1 MIESFKPI
9 WDQVVMLIKLENVTV
24 HYGTAEAVKDINILQ
39 DKGSVVSVIGANGAG
54 KSTILKSIS
63 GLVALTAGSIEFSG
77 EEIGGMSVE
86 RIVNLGIAHV
96 PEGRRLFPYMS
107 VAENIHLGAYLRKD
121 KSGISNDL
129 EKVFVLFPILK
140 ERRKQK
146 AGSLSGGEQQMLAIG
161 RALMAKPVLLMMDE
175 PSLGLAPIVI
185 DTLAD
190 TILDINKSGISVLL
204 VEQNAGLVTKVSQK
218 CYVMEVGK
226 VVLEG
231 NIKDLMADDSVRR
244 AFLG

>member
-1 MIESFKPI
+1 MIESFELI
-9 WDQVVMLIKLENVTV
+9 WDRAVMLIKLENVTV
-24 HYGTAEAVKDINILQ
+24 HYGTAEAIKDINILQ

-77 EEIGGMSVE
+77 EKINGMSVD
-86 RIVNLGIAHV
+86 RIVNLGIAHI

-121 KSGISNDL
+121 KAGISTDL
-129 EKVFVLFPILK
+129 EKVFGLFPILK
-140 ERRKQK
+140 ERRNQK

-185 DTLAD
+185 DNLAD
-190 TILDINKSGISVLL
+190 TIIDINKSGITVLL

>member
-1 MIESFKPI
+1 MFINLSKI
-9 WDQVVMLIKLENVTV
+9 TV
-24 HYGTAEAVKDINILQ
+24 HYGTAEAIRDVTISLGEGEI
-39 DKGSVVSVIGANGAG
+39 VSVIGANGAG
-54 KSTILKSIS
+54 KSTVLKAVS
-63 GLVALTAGSIEFSG
+63 GLVPISSG
-77 EEIGGMSVE
+77 EIQFQEKEINGMSVDQ
-86 RIVNLGIAHV
+86 IVDLGIAQV
-96 PEGRRLFPYMS
+96 PEGRRLFPYMT
-107 VAENIHLGAYLRKD
+107 VMENINLGAYLRTD
-121 KSGISNDL
+121 KAGVTEDL
-129 EKVFVLFPILK
+129 ERVFSLFPILK
-140 ERRKQK
+140 ERRNQK

-185 DTLAD
+185 DNLAN
-190 TILDINKSGISVLL
+190 TIIDINRSGITVLL